1 MGAIVWLIVAAVL
14 AVLELAAGEFT
25 LLMLAGGA
33 LATVGIAVFDVPI
46 WAEVL
51 TFAVSSIGLLVF
63 LRPYL
68 KKRLHRPQALD
79 TSPKALVGHS
89 AEVLEE
95 IGAGSGQIRLE
106 GSIWSARALDPT
118 TTFAVGEHVTVI
130 SIDGPTAVVW
140 KEP

>member
-1 MGAIVWLIVAAVL
+1 MGSIIWLIVAAVL
-14 AVLELAAGEFT
+14 AVLELAVGEFT
-25 LLMLAGGA
+25 LLMLAGAA
-33 LATVGIAVFDVPI
+33 LATVGVAFFDVPL

-51 TFAVSSIGLLVF
+51 TFAVSAIGLLAFV
-63 LRPYL
+63 RPYL
-68 KKRLHRPQALD
+68 KKRLHQPKALD
-79 TSPKALVGHS
+79 TSPSALVGHR

-95 IGAGSGQIRLE
+95 IGKQSGQIRLE